1 MTVAAVVALLIPVT
15 WSPPGTD
22 LEVWR
27 AAMAEDLVDLLTPL
41 PRVQPAIAAVAA
53 DLPLAAKIAWP
64 STRIYEVPTPTINA
78 ALQAAA
84 ADGHDKAVVL
94 LADAPDLPAMLI
106 GKMLRPL
113 STRIVAVAPAHDGG
127 LLGVAARLPVPA
139 WLPAL
144 DTEDGDVATARRPA
158 PEPTMVAAAPG
169 WHRLRG
175 PGDLRR
181 LDPALDGWDTTRQLL
196 TARSPR

>member
-1 MTVAAVVALLIPVT
+1 MTVAAVVALLVPVT

-22 LEVWR
+22 LDSWR

-41 PRVQPAIAAVAA
+41 PRVQPAIAAVAD

-64 STRIYEVPTPTINA
+64 STRIYRVEAPTIRA
-78 ALQAAA
+78 ALAAA
-84 ADGHDKAVVL
+84 GADGHDKAAVV

-106 GKMLRPL
+106 GKLLRPL
-113 STRIVAVAPAHDGG
+113 STRHLAVAPAHDGG
-127 LLGVAARLPVPA
+127 LLGAAARLPLPDWVPE
-139 WLPAL
+139 L
-144 DTEDGDVATARRPA
+144 DTEAGDVVTARRPA

-175 PGDLRR
+175 PADLRR
-181 LDPALDGWDTTRQLL
+181 LDPGLDGWEATRAIL
-196 TARSPR
+196 T